1 MATLLEEQENSQVIA
16 ELQEKAEREYP
27 RLHGEEDFE
36 EYLAALIDVAAAE
49 ITELRALVET
59 LAEED
64 DPENPSEKSVPLP
77 PYVLELTKR
86 PRATVPKAA
95 YDAQTRE
102 CEIKTGVIKRLVK
115 ENETQR
121 SIISGFQ
128 RFVNGFWRIES
139 CSPEGEE
146 Q

>member
-1 MATLLEEQENSQVIA
+1 MARLLEEQENSQVIA

-49 ITELRALVET
+49 ITKLRAQVEA
-59 LAEED
+59 LREEAG
-64 DPENPSEKSVPLP
+64 PEKPSENSVPLP

-86 PRATVPKAA
+86 PRATVPKAM

-102 CEIKTGVIKRLVK
+102 CEIKTGVIKQLVR
-115 ENETQR
+115 ENEIKQ